1 MKLIIAGSRTLQA
14 SVEELCALLGH
25 FNLMPT
31 EIVSGTAKGI
41 DQCGEVLAKTVGV
54 ELKKFPADW
63 DQYGKVAGF
72 KRNSQMAI
80 YSDALLLIWDG
91 ESKGSA
97 HMKSAMTGLS
107 KPIYE
112 VVVKPNPKED

>member
-14 SVEELCALLGH
+14 SQLEIFELITHYQLH
-25 FNLMPT
+25 PT
-31 EIVSGTAKGI
+31 EIVSGTAGGI
-41 DQCGEVLAKTVGV
+41 DRCGEAFARYAYLPIKR
-54 ELKKFPADW
+54 FPADW

-80 YSDALLLIWDG
+80 YADALLLIWDG
-91 ESKGSA
+91 KSNGSA
-97 HMKSAMTGLS
+97 HMKKAMQGLG

-112 VVVKPNPKED
+112 AIVNDRP